1 MALTGRRA
9 RVPLGMRRSPG
20 CPGNTPDTSGSSP
33 TIVPGPRSLL
43 GGRRAGVTT
52 NLLDQ
57 SCWTGKA
64 LRPLK
69 TARTGRSAIHMERL
83 AASSARSHKL
93 RSWFSVAEWSDGLV
107 GRHRA
112 LEARGSPT
120 GAAFGGFDPSC
131 RLPTRA
137 VPGSH
142 RAPSGGPRAPPHGLG
157 QVDGRTGGAHRNPRD
172 GKGVNLDGGWL
183 GRILLSQNSFSSRIC
198 PHKCHIGVI

>member
-1 MALTGRRA
+1 MILTAWQLGCISMRHVPDGTWWRSLGDARGCPSACCAALGVQATRQTHRA
-9 RVPLGMRRSPG
+9 PPRRSFRVRDLCLVVGAPA
-20 CPGNTPDTSGSSP
+20 SRP
-33 TIVPGPRSLL
+33 TRCLK
-43 GGRRAGVTT
+43 
-52 NLLDQ
+52 

-64 LRPLK
+64 LRPLQ

-157 QVDGRTGGAHRNPRD
+157 RVDGRTGGAHRNPRA
-172 GKGVNLDGGWL
+172 GKGDKSEAE
-183 GRILLSQNSFSSRIC
+183 RQHIL
-198 PHKCHIGVI
+198 